1 MQAAHGMGAQLGKGV
16 GSRDEVRG
24 GAAPWLQDLGL
35 RLPWWLWLKMQSGGR
50 GS

>member
-1 MQAAHGMGAQLGKGV
+1 MEWELSWERGWV